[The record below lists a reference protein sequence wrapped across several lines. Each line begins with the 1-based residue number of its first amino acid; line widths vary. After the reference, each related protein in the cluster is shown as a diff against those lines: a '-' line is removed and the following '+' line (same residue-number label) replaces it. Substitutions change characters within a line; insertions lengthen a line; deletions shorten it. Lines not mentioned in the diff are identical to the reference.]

1 MNSKTE
7 RLILFSI
14 FAFCLAIRIA
24 FLTQK
29 NLWFDEVFSWH
40 LSMDSFYEIIV
51 RTSNDIHPPLYYFT
65 LKIWNFVF
73 GDSVAAMRLLSAF
86 FTSSAIFFIYPLSR
100 RIMPPAQAFLVLVMY
115 SLSPL
120 NLYYSQEVRMAAMN
134 LFLNAGSVYFLMKL
148 TDVSHNHHR
157 IFRDKYSLLYLFF
170 TLFALYTH
178 YFSFFILTAEVIYV
192 IVINLYSRKQILS
205 YVYIWLGVLAG
216 YILWLPD
223 LITHMRKGQSWRV
236 PQNLQQILAEYAN
249 YIRDLNLGLYYYY
262 TDLELVKY
270 ITYFTAICVLFS
282 IAGVI
287 VHRNKQRNNTLVLIL
302 LVLFVPL
309 MLAGIISFRQKIE
322 FYRYLSILVPFISI
336 FLVYGIYIWKLK
348 PVSYTLLLLCF
359 AVNVYGITIHY
370 SFDFKNDDYRELII
384 RINEEYKL
392 EDKLY
397 VEPHY
402 NGWVIEYYKKQ
413 EKLHIPDAAN
423 IRYGWKEVLDSISTQ
438 KPPRFWVVMDYS
450 SVDTTG
456 YSQNIENLRSRYEQE
471 FNMTY
476 YLAPQKVELYLFAQ
490 KDK

>member
-100 RIMPPAQAFLVLVMY
+100 RIMPTAQAFLVLIMY

-170 TLFALYTH
+170 T
-178 YFSFFILTAEVIYV
+178 
-192 IVINLYSRKQILS
+192 
-205 YVYIWLGVLAG
+205 
-216 YILWLPD
+216 
-223 LITHMRKGQSWRV
+223 
-236 PQNLQQILAEYAN
+236 
-249 YIRDLNLGLYYYY
+249 
-262 TDLELVKY
+262 
-270 ITYFTAICVLFS
+270 
-282 IAGVI
+282 
-287 VHRNKQRNNTLVLIL
+287 
-302 LVLFVPL
+302 
-309 MLAGIISFRQKIE
+309 
-322 FYRYLSILVPFISI
+322 
-336 FLVYGIYIWKLK
+336 
-348 PVSYTLLLLCF
+348 
-359 AVNVYGITIHY
+359 
-370 SFDFKNDDYRELII
+370 
-384 RINEEYKL
+384 
-392 EDKLY
+392 
-397 VEPHY
+397 
-402 NGWVIEYYKKQ
+402 
-413 EKLHIPDAAN
+413 
-423 IRYGWKEVLDSISTQ
+423 
-438 KPPRFWVVMDYS
+438 
-450 SVDTTG
+450 
-456 YSQNIENLRSRYEQE
+456 
-471 FNMTY
+471 
-476 YLAPQKVELYLFAQ
+476 
-490 KDK
+490 